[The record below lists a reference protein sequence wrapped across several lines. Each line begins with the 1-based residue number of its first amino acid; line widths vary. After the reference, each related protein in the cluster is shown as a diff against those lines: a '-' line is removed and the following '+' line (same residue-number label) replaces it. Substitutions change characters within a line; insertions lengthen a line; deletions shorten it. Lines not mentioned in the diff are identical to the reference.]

1 LETPLLAKHNIESIK
16 VAMTP
21 TAMVVYC
28 SVLIQ
33 GFAHIAGYDPSSVE
47 LNSALGVKGHSQEP
61 TQQNIELRM
70 ASAIQL
76 RKSKG
81 QKHHSNQGDGCN
93 QPTEILTKLTTVR
106 LYVRR
111 FCHEHALMQALY
123 AFIVMSKRIRKDT
136 LQLRNER
143 DLSSKQSR
151 KFKNQLPETCKNIG
165 LRTFFFKWL
174 SYFSQ

>member
-1 LETPLLAKHNIESIK
+1 MLAKHNIESIK

-76 RKSKG
+76 RKKRKG
-81 QKHHSNQGDGCN
+81 RN
-93 QPTEILTKLTTVR
+93 TTLIREMDVTNPQ
-106 LYVRR
+106 R
-111 FCHEHALMQALY
+111 F
-123 AFIVMSKRIRKDT
+123 
-136 LQLRNER
+136 
-143 DLSSKQSR
+143 
-151 KFKNQLPETCKNIG
+151 LPN
-165 LRTFFFKWL
+165 
-174 SYFSQ
+174 